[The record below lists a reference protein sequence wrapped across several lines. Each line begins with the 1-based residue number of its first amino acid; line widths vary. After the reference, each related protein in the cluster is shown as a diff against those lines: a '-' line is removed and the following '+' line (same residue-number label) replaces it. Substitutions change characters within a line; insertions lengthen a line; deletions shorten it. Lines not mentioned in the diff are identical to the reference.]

1 MQNQLQNKSF
11 PKSIHEKL
19 AFYVYIYVDTSNNLE
34 KVVYVGKG
42 KGNRCFDHLDLS
54 DVKSKNIKS
63 LIKSGN
69 LRIDVL
75 VHGINEETA
84 IKVEAAVIDL
94 VGIEP
99 LLNKQRGHGSK
110 VYGRIT
116 SDDLIAKLKPRES
129 LDSKD
134 FEDDCIL
141 IRITKRY
148 YSTMSPIDLYEWT
161 RGIWR
166 ASMSSCEKAKYALAI
181 NDGIVRE
188 VYLVAG
194 WFHAGETIQNREGY
208 DPFEEN
214 YEQDSE
220 RVEFVGRLAD
230 DDIREKYIAKDV
242 SNLWSNGAQNP
253 ITYFGPSYIKKSNK
267 QLGKSKV

>member
-42 KGNRCFDHLDLS
+42 KGNRCFDHLDSS
-54 DVKSKNIKS
+54 DIKSENIES

-116 SDDLIAKLKPRES
+116 SDDLIAKLKPKQTLS
-129 LDSKD
+129 PND
-134 FEDDCIL
+134 FDDDCML
-141 IRITKRY
+141 IMITDRY
-148 YSTMSPIDLYEWT
+148 YSTMSHVELYEAT
-161 RGIWR
+161 RGVWR
-166 ASMSSCEKAKYALAI
+166 ASMKECEKVKYVLAI

-194 WFHAGETIQNREGY
+194 WFDAGETILNRNDY
-208 DPFEEN
+208 DPIKDKSN
-214 YEQDSE
+214 KDTAK
-220 RVEFVGRLAD
+220 REFVGRIAED
-230 DDIREKYIAKDV
+230 HIREKYLSKDV
-242 SNLWSNGAQNP
+242 AAFWKGGAQNP
-253 ITYFGPSYIKKSNK
+253 FRYFGPSFKKNK
-267 QLGKSKV
+267 